1 MAARLTPVAGA
12 ATLAAPTPGGFP
24 MFALI
29 ATLAIQALVSMAVL
43 TPPVFAAL
51 AAPEIGVSA
60 NGIGV
65 YTSLVYA
72 AACLSAAV
80 SGGPIRRHGAI
91 RLSQVCLV
99 ACAAG
104 LALTASASL
113 ALVLGGAVLLGL
125 GYGPVTPASS
135 HILIRQT
142 PPARRALVFSI
153 KQTGVPVGGALAG
166 ILVPALVLALGWK
179 GAALAAAALSVVV
192 AVAVEPVRKSLD
204 SDADPTARGERGV
217 LAAIRLVLASPPLR
231 RLALASL
238 AFSAMQLC
246 FSAFVVTFLTERVGL
261 ALVTAG
267 AVMAAAQVAAIGG
280 RILWGWVADRFLPT
294 RQLLCL
300 LGLVMA
306 ASAAALSLV
315 TASWPVGAIAAVTV
329 VLGASGLGWNGIY
342 LAEVATLAPP
352 GSAGLVT
359 GGALSLTFLGIVI
372 GPALFSLV
380 VEASG
385 SYRPAFLAVACFA
398 AIAALAVWRR

>member
-1 MAARLTPVAGA
+1 
-12 ATLAAPTPGGFP
+12 

-60 NGIGV
+60 NAIGV

-72 AACLSAAV
+72 AACLSSAA

-91 RLSQVCLV
+91 RLSQACLI
-99 ACAAG
+99 ACALG
-104 LALTASASL
+104 LVLTATASL

-135 HILIRQT
+135 HLLIRQT

-166 ILVPALVLALGWK
+166 LLVPALVLALGWR
-179 GAALAAAALSVVV
+179 GAALAAAALSVLA
-192 AVAVEPVRKSLD
+192 AVAVEPVHKSLD
-204 SDADPTARGERGV
+204 SDADPSARGERGV
-217 LAAIRLVLASPPLR
+217 LSAIRLVLDTPPIR

-246 FSAFVVTFLTERVGL
+246 FSAFVVTFLTERIGL

-267 AVMAAAQVAAIGG
+267 AVMAAAQIAAIGG

-294 RQLLCL
+294 RQLLGL

-306 ASAAALSLV
+306 ASATALSLV
-315 TASWPVGAIAAVTV
+315 TPDWPVAAIAAVTI

-342 LAEVATLAPP
+342 LAEVATLAPA
-352 GSAGLVT
+352 GKAGLVT

-385 SYRPAFLAVACFA
+385 SYRPAFLAASCFA
-398 AIAALAVWRR
+398 ALAAVAVWRR

>member
-1 MAARLTPVAGA
+1 
-12 ATLAAPTPGGFP
+12 

-60 NGIGV
+60 NAIGV

-91 RLSQVCLV
+91 RLSQACLL

-135 HILIRQT
+135 HLLIRQT

-179 GAALAAAALSVVV
+179 GAALAVLV
-192 AVAVEPVRKSLD
+192 AVAVEPVRQSLD

-306 ASAAALSLV
+306 ASATALSLV
-315 TASWPVGAIAAVTV
+315 TPGWPVAAIAAVTV

-352 GSAGLVT
+352 GKAGLVT

-372 GPALFSLV
+372 GPALFSVV

-385 SYRPAFLAVACFA
+385 SYQPAFLAAASFA
-398 AIAALAVWRR
+398 ALAALAVWRR